1 MNAHVD
7 QPMIDEAADLYISA
21 MEAMRPDPPYTVSQW
36 ADRNRKLSSKS
47 SPEPGPWRTSRVPYL
62 REIMDCL
69 SAYSPIQVV
78 NVMKGVQIGMSEA
91 GFNFVGYVID
101 HAPGPIMYVMP
112 TISMM
117 KKFSKARID
126 PMIEGS
132 LSLREKI
139 PPARSRDS
147 GNTQEQKDFDNGV
160 LVMTGANSGAG
171 LRGLPMRYL
180 VLDEVDGYPESADD
194 DGDPVSLAV
203 DRTSAHLA
211 RRKIFKLS
219 TPLYKE
225 TSRIGPAFREG
236 DQRYYN
242 VACEKCGTLQ
252 PITWDR
258 IKWEAGKPETAAFVC
273 SAHDPETGEL
283 CEHRHPEHRKQHLLR
298 EEGYGGSAKWVPTAT
313 AVDEKTRS
321 YHISALY
328 SQWYTWEQCVR
339 RFLLV
344 KDDPAKLQP
353 FINNVL
359 GQEWEALG
367 GEKLDPETLFAKREE
382 FMSGLDAVVP
392 AKVALVTAGV
402 DVQPDR
408 LELEIV
414 GWGRDEE
421 SWSLHYMVIPGDP
434 SELEVWDQLDEILR
448 TRFAHPALDDGL
460 PIMATAIDTG
470 GANTQDAYRFV
481 RPREGR
487 RIWGIKGYAG
497 KRPVWPKKPSRS
509 NKGRINLYAIGV
521 DSAKETVTARLTKT
535 GPEVSGPGACH
546 FPMDRDQEY
555 FEQLTAES
563 QVVRFIKGFK
573 SIEWKKNEKDRNE
586 AFDCRVYAYSAL
598 QGLIIG
604 GVHLNRRASTIERLL
619 AEKGIEMPK
628 KEEAAEP
635 ATEVETEK
643 AQDADATD
651 ASHNRGM
658 TKPATDAIKP
668 KKRKKRRGVVSSPF
682 MG

>member
-1 MNAHVD
+1 M
-7 QPMIDEAADLYISA
+7 AAL
-21 MEAMRPDPPYTVSQW
+21 RPDPPYTVSEW
-36 ADRNRKLSSKS
+36 ADKNRKLSSKS

-69 SAYSPIQVV
+69 SAYSPIQTV

-132 LSLREKI
+132 PSLREKI

-242 VACEKCGTLQ
+242 VKCEKCGTLQ
-252 PITWDR
+252 PITWDK
-258 IKWEAGKPETAAFVC
+258 IKWEPGKPETAAFVC
-273 SAHDPETGEL
+273 SAHDPNTGEL
-283 CEHRHPEHRKQHLLR
+283 CEHRHPEHRKRHLCR
-298 EEGYGGSAKWVPTAT
+298 EKGHGGDAEWIPTAVP
-313 AVDEKTRS
+313 VDAKTRS
-321 YHISALY
+321 YHLSALY

-359 GQEWEALG
+359 GEEWESLG

-382 FMSGLDAVVP
+382 FMSGFDAELP
-392 AKVALVTAGV
+392 AGTALLTAGV

-408 LELEIV
+408 LELEV
-414 GWGRDEE
+414 VAWGRDEE
-421 SWSLHYMVIPGDP
+421 SWSVAYHVLPGDP

-448 TRFAHPALDDGL
+448 TRFRHPALEDGMK
-460 PIMATAIDTG
+460 IMATAIDTG
-470 GANTQDAYRFV
+470 GANTQDAYRYV

-497 KRPVWPKKPSRS
+497 KRPVWPKKPSRN
-509 NKGRINLYAIGV
+509 NKGKINLYAIGV
-521 DSAKETVTARLTKT
+521 DSAKEVVTARLAKV
-535 GPEVSGPGACH
+535 GAGVSGAGACH

-555 FEQLTAES
+555 FQQLTAERK
-563 QVVRFIKGFK
+563 VVRFTKGFK
-573 SIEWKKNEKDRNE
+573 HIEWHLPDKARNE
-586 AFDCRVYAYSAL
+586 SFDCRVYAYAAL
-598 QGLIIG
+598 QGLILG
-604 GVHLNRRASTIERLL
+604 GINLNRRAATVERTMK
-619 AEKGIEMPK
+619 EKGNPVKQEEQKAPEPVAEDAPEEPGSQEAESTPK
-628 KEEAAEP
+628 NA
-635 ATEVETEK
+635 
-643 AQDADATD
+643 
-651 ASHNRGM
+651 G
-658 TKPATDAIKP
+658 AITAR
-668 KKRKKRRGVVSSPF
+668 KKKKRRVVASPF